1 MSKLEDFDPKSNRAR
16 MVSSID
22 VNVQNPDLIV
32 VGYGEYD
39 INCTD
44 DK

>member
-1 MSKLEDFDPKSNRAR
+1 